1 MPASGDA
8 FCEMEGVPDGALER
22 LRTQHQAYAK
32 QYNMEM
38 TLSEREARM
47 DEKKDISDKLAECM
61 PEGPTLDE
69 LHEALNIAK
78 AATARGNARRA
89 KKEEERV
96 EKEEKEKMR
105 ARARAQAAWGR
116 GSHSKEDSYA

>member
-1 MPASGDA
+1 
-8 FCEMEGVPDGALER
+8 
-22 LRTQHQAYAK
+22 
-32 QYNMEM
+32 
-38 TLSEREARM
+38 M